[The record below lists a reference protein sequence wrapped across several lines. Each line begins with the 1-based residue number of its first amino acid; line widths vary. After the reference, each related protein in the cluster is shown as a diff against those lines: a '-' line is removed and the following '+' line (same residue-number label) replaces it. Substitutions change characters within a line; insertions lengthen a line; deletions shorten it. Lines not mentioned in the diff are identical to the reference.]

1 MKFEIQND
9 FFNVIMKE
17 IENEKIS
24 HAYLIETNG
33 YNEIEKFL
41 DILVKLL
48 LCPQHKVDNCCHEC
62 NICNLINTKSYPDL
76 KIIDPSGSWIKKEQ
90 LLDIKTAFKEK
101 SIYNNKQIYVITD
114 ASKLNSSSGNT
125 MLKFLEEP
133 SPNIIAILLTNNRY
147 NVLDTIRSRCQV
159 FSLKN
164 DDEINLDEKT
174 IDLIN
179 TLFTKNNGFL
189 SYNHIITLIPD
200 KLEAT
205 KYLKNIEEYFF
216 LVINGKTTI
225 IDNISFVSNE
235 QLVKL
240 ILVIEKYLKNFEYNL
255 NYKLMLD
262 NLILDIN
269 EVISWVMY

>member
-1 MKFEIQND
+1 M
-9 FFNVIMKE
+9 
-17 IENEKIS
+17 
-24 HAYLIETNG
+24 
-33 YNEIEKFL
+33 
-41 DILVKLL
+41 
-48 LCPQHKVDNCCHEC
+48 
-62 NICNLINTKSYPDL
+62 
-76 KIIDPSGSWIKKEQ
+76 
-90 LLDIKTAFKEK
+90 
-101 SIYNNKQIYVITD
+101 
-114 ASKLNSSSGNT
+114 
-125 MLKFLEEP
+125 
-133 SPNIIAILLTNNRY
+133 
-147 NVLDTIRSRCQV
+147 
-159 FSLKN
+159 
-164 DDEINLDEKT
+164 
-174 IDLIN
+174 
-179 TLFTKNNGFL
+179 

-269 EVISWVMY
+269 EVIS